1 MKTSIYSFVFEDN
14 NRYYVYNTLSNCFF
28 ELDEDLYVRLLQSK
42 ELNNDIIFDDNEEDI
57 RNTFVT
63 NRIITNND
71 IDEFLFYKSIIV
83 NQRAENSAMHLTLA
97 PTMECNF
104 NCHYCF
110 ERHKKKGVMSD
121 SVMDSIIKYI
131 SKYNNLKNL
140 KVTWFGGEPLMAS
153 KQISRFYDKLKPLLS
168 DISFSSNII
177 TTGYHL
183 NEENIGI
190 LKYAGVTSMQIT
202 LDGNKESHNKIKFL
216 DECDDCFSK
225 VLDNIELTT
234 NLYPEL
240 FILIRVNLTLNNI
253 KDYSDLYH
261 YVLNRFS
268 GTKVSIAPA
277 FVLDRNG
284 GCASSTDSS
293 ELISAKDYPKYIL
306 ELSKHGIDSPQ
317 IRYPSHYFSECA
329 IRNNLA
335 ISFDPQGFAYK
346 CWEVIGNEKY
356 SIGKLNMDGVLEQVN
371 FQNLNRQ
378 LHGADPLSDPV
389 CSKCAYLPICCGG
402 CPIQRI
408 QNEFENG
415 KNICCTYYKNHIKE
429 FMLEHIRI
437 KNKYSV

>member
-1 MKTSIYSFVFEDN
+1 MKKSRYSFIFEDN
-14 NRYYVYNTLSNCFF
+14 NHFFVYNTLSNCFL
-28 ELDEDLYVRLLQSK
+28 ELDEDLYVRLKQSGDCNTDLVFEDDEVDIK
-42 ELNNDIIFDDNEEDI
+42 NALEL
-57 RNTFVT
+57 

-71 IDEFLFYKSIIV
+71 TDEFLIFKSVILQ
-83 NQRAENSAMHLTLA
+83 QRAENSSMHLTLA
-97 PTMECNF
+97 PTMECCF
-104 NCHYCF
+104 SCHYCF
-110 ERHKKKGVMSD
+110 ENHKKKGVMSEQ
-121 SVMDSIIKYI
+121 VMDAIIKYI
-131 SKYNNLKNL
+131 SKCDKLKSL
-140 KVTWFGGEPLMAS
+140 KITWFGGEPLMAPN
-153 KQISRFYDKLKPLLS
+153 QISKFYDKLKPLLS

-183 NEENIGI
+183 NEENINI
-190 LKYAGVTSMQIT
+190 LKNAGVTSMQIT

-216 DECDDCFSK
+216 DECDDCFSR

-234 NLYPEL
+234 KLYPEL
-240 FILIRVNLTLNNI
+240 FILIRVNLTLKNA

-284 GCASSTDSS
+284 GCASSTVTS
-293 ELISAKDYPKYIL
+293 ELFSAKDYPKYIL
-306 ELSKHGIDSPQ
+306 ELSKKGIDSPQ
-317 IRYPSHYFSECA
+317 IRYPSYFFSECA

-335 ISFDPQGFAYK
+335 ISFDPEGFAYK

-356 SIGKLNMDGVLEQVN
+356 SIGKLNMDGALEQVN
-371 FQNLNRQ
+371 IQNLNRQ
-378 LHGADPLSDPV
+378 LYGADPLSDPV
-389 CSKCAYLPICCGG
+389 CMKCAYLPICCGG

-429 FMLEHIRI
+429 FMLEHIR
-437 KNKYSV
+437 KKSN